1 MKPSG
6 IGGQAVIEGVMMKN
20 GNNYAVA
27 VRKPNNEIAIEKNT
41 LKERNNKFL
50 SLPIIRGVVAFV
62 DSLSLGMKSLTF
74 SASFYE
80 EEEEESKFEKKLNE
94 MTKGHADGIL
104 NGFTMVLAV
113 LLAVGI
119 FVVAPMLLAGFL
131 AAKIENATVLALL
144 EGVFR
149 LLIFILY
156 IVLIAQMKDIKR
168 LFMYHG
174 AEHKSI
180 NCIENGLPLT
190 VQNVKKQSREHK
202 RCGTSFLL
210 TVMVIS
216 IIFFIFIRV
225 ENTLL
230 RFVVRLLL
238 IPVIAG
244 ISYEFI
250 RLAGRSNNKVVDIL
264 SRPGMWMQALTTREP
279 DESMIEVAMASVE
292 AVFDWQA
299 FIEKDSKKKSKKNA
313 KDNKNT
319 KKQETVKEEKQ
330 KEQQVAAVV
339 AAAEETAATK
349 EEPKAEEVKA
359 EPKTEAPA
367 QPLEIDIAQLFDIKL
382 SSATPAP
389 KKGKAPKKDP
399 MPAATKAVAASLSK
413 DDDDDDILKA
423 LDMYFEFKGPKS
435 VMEISD
441 EEIEEETEA

>member
-20 GNNYAVA
+20 GNKYAVA
-27 VRKPNNEIAIEKNT
+27 VRKPNKEIVVETNNLPAKKN
-41 LKERNNKFL
+41 KVL
-50 SLPIIRGVVAFV
+50 SLPIIRGVAAFV
-62 DSLSLGMKSLTF
+62 DSLSLGMKTLSF

-94 MTKGHADGIL
+94 ITKGHADGIL

-113 LLAVGI
+113 LLALGI

-131 AAKIENATVLALL
+131 AAKIENTTVLAVL

-156 IVLIAQMKDIKR
+156 IALIARMKDIKR

-190 VQNVKKQSREHK
+190 VENVRRQSREHK
-202 RCGTSFLL
+202 RCGTSFML

-230 RFVVRLLL
+230 RFVIRLLL

-244 ISYEFI
+244 VSYEFI
-250 RLAGRSNNKVVDIL
+250 RLAGRSNNIFVNLL
-264 SRPGMWMQALTTREP
+264 SKPGMWLQALTTREP
-279 DESMIEVAMASVE
+279 DDSMIEVAMASVE
-292 AVFDWQA
+292 AVFDWEA
-299 FIEKDSKKKSKKNA
+299 FLAKDTKKKSKKNEKSKKKPAPEKEKQPAAEAVAATEETVATEELAAA
-313 KDNKNT
+313 KT
-319 KKQETVKEEKQ
+319 EEAKQETPVKE
-330 KEQQVAAVV
+330 
-339 AAAEETAATK
+339 
-349 EEPKAEEVKA
+349 
-359 EPKTEAPA
+359 
-367 QPLEIDIAQLFDIKL
+367 QPLEVDISQLFDIKL
-382 SSATPAP
+382 NSASTAP

-399 MPAATKAVAASLSK
+399 MPAATKVVAASLSK
-413 DDDDDDILKA
+413 DDEDDDILKA

-441 EEIEEETEA
+441 EEVEEDTEG

>member
-20 GNNYAVA
+20 GNEYAVA
-27 VRKPNNEIAIEKNT
+27 VRKPNKEIVVETNT
-41 LKERNNKFL
+41 LSTKKNPVLK
-50 SLPIIRGVVAFV
+50 LPIIRGVVAFV
-62 DSLSLGMKSLTF
+62 DSLSLGMKTLTF

-94 MTKGHADGIL
+94 ITKGHADGIL

-119 FVVAPMLLAGFL
+119 FVVVPMLLAGFL

-156 IVLIAQMKDIKR
+156 IVLIARMKDIKR

-174 AEHKSI
+174 AEHKAI
-180 NCIENGLPLT
+180 NCIEHGLPLN
-190 VQNVKKQSREHK
+190 VKNVKKQSREHK
-202 RCGTSFLL
+202 RCGTSFML

-230 RFVVRLLL
+230 RFVIRLLL

-244 ISYEFI
+244 VSYEFI
-250 RLAGRSNNKVVDIL
+250 RLAGRSNNVIINIL
-264 SRPGMWMQALTTREP
+264 SRPGMWLQALTTREP
-279 DESMIEVAMASVE
+279 DESMIEVAIASVE
-292 AVFDWQA
+292 AVFDWQE
-299 FIEKDSKKKSKKNA
+299 FIEKDTKKKSKKHGKN
-313 KDNKNT
+313 NKKAAEPAQ
-319 KKQETVKEEKQ
+319 KKASQP
-330 KEQQVAAVV
+330 VAEA
-339 AAAEETAATK
+339 AAAEETVATEEFAATK
-349 EEPKAEEVKA
+349 A
-359 EPKTEAPA
+359 EAPA
-367 QPLEIDIAQLFDIKL
+367 QDAPLEIDIAQLFDIKL
-382 SSATPAP
+382 SGTSDAP

-399 MPAATKAVAASLSK
+399 MPSATRVVANNLSK
-413 DDDDDDILKA
+413 DEDDDDILKA

-441 EEIEEETEA
+441 EEVEEDTEE

>member
-20 GNNYAVA
+20 GNKYAVA
-27 VRKPNNEIAIEKNT
+27 VRKPNNEIVIETNT
-41 LKERNNKFL
+41 VKERKNKFL
-50 SLPIIRGVVAFV
+50 SLPIVRGVVAFV

-94 MTKGHADGIL
+94 MTKGHAEGIL
-104 NGFTMVLAV
+104 NGATMVLAV
-113 LLAVGI
+113 LLAIGI

-131 AAKIENATVLALL
+131 AAKIESPTLLALL

-149 LLIFILY
+149 LLIFVLY

-180 NCIENGLPLT
+180 NCIEKGLPLT

-250 RLAGRSNNKVVDIL
+250 RLAGRSNNKVIDVL
-264 SRPGMWMQALTTREP
+264 SRPGMWLQALTTREP
-279 DESMIEVAMASVE
+279 EESMIEVAMASVE

-299 FIEKDSKKKSKKNA
+299 FIEKDTKKKSKKN
-313 KDNKNT
+313 NKNNKNA
-319 KKQETVKEEKQ
+319 KKAEPVKEEKPE
-330 KEQQVAAVV
+330 EQPVAAVV
-339 AAAEETAATK
+339 AAAEETVATK
-349 EEPKAEEVKA
+349 EEPQ
-359 EPKTEAPA
+359 TEAPA

-382 SSATPAP
+382 TSAAPAP

-441 EEIEEETEA
+441 EETDEDTQE